1 MNRQAVE
8 KSLAVLLF
16 VFVLVLFSLAPRDT
30 QKVRDLYT
38 GTEKGGQKIGSL
50 LIRK

>member
-8 KSLAVLLF
+8 KSLVVLLF

-38 GTEKGGQKIGSL
+38 GTGKDGQKISSL
-50 LIRK
+50 LIQK

>member
-8 KSLAVLLF
+8 KSLVVLLF

-30 QKVRDLYT
+30 QKVRNLYT
-38 GTEKGGQKIGSL
+38 GAEKVGQKISKL
-50 LIRK
+50 LIQK